1 MRAPYIES
9 VWNRGNLFSGLFE
22 HPPHCITPGA
32 TMPRVSVLTPIYKTN
47 PKHLREC
54 IESVLKQTFT
64 DFEFLILNDSPDEK
78 YLADIVKSYHD
89 PRIKYIENKTNMG
102 ISPSRNRL
110 LKMARG
116 EYIAIFDHDDI
127 SMPTRL
133 AQQVAY
139 MDANP
144 NVGVLSGWLQY
155 FGEADTIAQA
165 PENDTDI
172 KICLTDDC
180 YVAHTAAMVRK
191 SVLVENHI
199 EYEELYTPA
208 EDYRLWARLMDI
220 TRFHNLQ
227 TVLVKYRFLDT
238 NTSNVQSKKMTRAHD
253 AVSMELRNKYP
264 AYYKEFLKRY
274 SRQTQFRLRLFGFIP
289 LIKIKQGW
297 VQLFE
302 CIPILKTKWK

>member
-1 MRAPYIES
+1 
-9 VWNRGNLFSGLFE
+9 
-22 HPPHCITPGA
+22 
-32 TMPRVSVLTPIYKTN
+32 MPRVSVLTPIYKTN

-78 YLADIVKSYHD
+78 YLADIVNSYHD

-155 FGEADTIAQA
+155 FGEDDNIWQT

-172 KICLTDDC
+172 KICLTDNC

-199 EYEELYTPA
+199 EYEEVYTPA

-238 NTSNVQSKKMTRAHD
+238 NTSNVQSNKMTRAHD

-302 CIPILKTKWK
+302 CIPVLKIKWK